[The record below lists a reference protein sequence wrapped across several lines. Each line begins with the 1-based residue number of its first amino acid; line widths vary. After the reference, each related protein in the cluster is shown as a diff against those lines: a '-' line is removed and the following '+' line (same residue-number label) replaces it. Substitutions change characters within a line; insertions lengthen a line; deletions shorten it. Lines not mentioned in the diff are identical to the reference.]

1 MSKKAVLTYK
11 IPMYPLGSKEEKRTF
26 YKTGN
31 QLIYNAIK
39 IMNEA
44 ITMHYIFV
52 KERMNYKN
60 ETGQNLDVYRKYG
73 VKTYT
78 TVINRTIKEK
88 FKSMELPGDLYE
100 QIVRKAI
107 DTFNTNSKEIL
118 KSNASLP
125 SFTKTQPL
133 PVRAKSL
140 SLAEDYTIYLPM
152 MSESL
157 AKDYGFKGKRKQSFQ
172 MQLKLHKNA
181 KVIIDRRLNG
191 TYKMLDSKFMRDHK
205 GDWLLLLSYE
215 QPVKK
220 IQHDK
225 NKIMGIDLGII
236 NAVTMAITDTRKVH
250 VIKGGEITKFRNNI
264 EGRRKSILNQLPV
277 ASKNRRGHGIK
288 TLLKPND
295 KLSKKVENFKS
306 TTNHRYSKY
315 IIDIALKYGVGTIQM
330 EDLTNISRSDSFL
343 KTWSFY
349 DLQSKIK
356 YKANMNGIDVKLID
370 PSYTSQRCFHC
381 GNINQ
386 ENRKK
391 QAIFHCIVCGHKRN
405 ADYNAAENITIS
417 NIEDV
422 IKKQL
427 KVMKK

>member
-1 MSKKAVLTYK
+1 
-11 IPMYPLGSKEEKRTF
+11 
-26 YKTGN
+26 
-31 QLIYNAIK
+31 
-39 IMNEA
+39 
-44 ITMHYIFV
+44 
-52 KERMNYKN
+52 
-60 ETGQNLDVYRKYG
+60 
-73 VKTYT
+73 
-78 TVINRTIKEK
+78 KEK

-100 QIVRKAI
+100 QLVRKAI

-181 KVIIDRRLNG
+181 KVIIDRILNG

-264 EGRRKSILNQLPV
+264 EGRRKSILNQLQV
-277 ASKNRRGHGIK
+277 ASKNRRGNGIK
-288 TLLKPND
+288 TLLKPIEKLSKKNKVRKKNIINQIPVASKNRHGHSIKTLLKPID

-330 EDLTNISRSDSFL
+330 EDLTNISRSDS
-343 KTWSFY
+343 
-349 DLQSKIK
+349 
-356 YKANMNGIDVKLID
+356 
-370 PSYTSQRCFHC
+370 
-381 GNINQ
+381 
-386 ENRKK
+386 
-391 QAIFHCIVCGHKRN
+391 
-405 ADYNAAENITIS
+405 
-417 NIEDV
+417 
-422 IKKQL
+422 
-427 KVMKK
+427 